1 MSIEEKTKR
10 MYGRRIIFTDV
21 DEITEKNVISVLEDT
36 FPVHEKNKGEIKYL
50 YNYWKGKQP
59 ILGRNKEI
67 RPEINNIIVEN
78 RANEIVSFKS
88 SYLMGEPVQYINR
101 SKENIA
107 DSLNL
112 FNEYIFLEN
121 KEAKD
126 KTLTDW
132 FTICGTAY
140 RMILPV
146 QHDRSDEAPFNIY
159 ILNPMQTYV
168 VYHNGLGNREMMS
181 VHFIKKKDGTILYII
196 YTDCRYFEIVEES
209 ESKKI
214 RFWSYHSLRNIPV
227 IEYLS
232 NEARLGAF
240 EVVLPIL
247 DAINNVA
254 SNRIDAVEQFV
265 QAILVI
271 AGGEIEE
278 KVFKSLKDLGG
289 LSLPEGVDAKY
300 LVQELNQM
308 QTQTLVDC
316 MYQTVLTICG
326 MPNRNGG
333 TSTSDTGKA
342 VIMRDGWTNAE
353 ARAKDSEK
361 MFKLAE
367 KKFLKIALYI
377 TNTLRGTELKLS
389 DIDIRLPRR
398 NYENV
403 LEKAQVLNMLLA
415 NPKIHPKLAFEHSD
429 MFVDPEFAYGISN
442 EYYENYQKEK
452 LKEVEEYTKGLVNSQ
467 KKEIDDA
474 DEGEEDV

>member
-1 MSIEEKTKR
+1 MSEENVMR
-10 MYGRRIIFTDV
+10 MYGRRVIYTDV
-21 DEITEKNVISVLEDT
+21 EEITENNVISVLEDT
-36 FPVHEKNKGEIKYL
+36 LPVHRQNRKEIKYL

-59 ILGRNKEI
+59 ILSRKKDI
-67 RPEINNIIVEN
+67 RPEINNKVVEN

-88 SYLMGEPVQYINR
+88 AYLMGEPVQYINR
-101 SKENIA
+101 GRENIS

-112 FNEYIFLEN
+112 LNEYVFFEN

-132 FTICGTAY
+132 FTTCGTGY

-146 QHDRSDEAPFNIY
+146 QIDNPDEAPFDIY

-168 VYHNGLGNREMMS
+168 VYYNGLGNKEKMC
-181 VHFIKKKDGTILYII
+181 VYYIKKKDDTILYIV
-196 YTDCRYFEIVEES
+196 YTDCRYFEIVESNEGK
-209 ESKKI
+209 EI
-214 RFWSYHSLRNIPV
+214 RFSDYHSLKDIPI
-227 IEYLS
+227 IEYPA

-254 SNRIDAVEQFV
+254 SNRLDAVEQFV
-265 QAILVI
+265 QALLII
-271 AGGEIEE
+271 SGGELDED
-278 KVFKSLKDLGG
+278 KFKALRDLGG
-289 LSLPEGVDAKY
+289 LNLPEGADAKY

-333 TSTSDTGKA
+333 SSTSDTGAA
-342 VIMRDGWTNAE
+342 VIMRDGWSNAE

-361 MFKLAE
+361 MFKMAE
-367 KKFLKIALYI
+367 KKFLKIAIYI
-377 TNTLRGTELKLS
+377 ANTLRGTDLKLS

-403 LEKAQVLNMLLA
+403 LEKAQVLTMLLN
-415 NPKIHPKLAFEHSD
+415 NPMIHPKLAFAHSD
-429 MFVDPEFAYGISN
+429 MFVDPEFAYTISD
-442 EYYENYQKEK
+442 EYYKEYQKEK
-452 LKEVEEYTKGLVNSQ
+452 LKEVESFTGNL
-467 KKEIDDA
+467 IDDA
-474 DEGEEDV
+474 KNNVNNTDEGIDDV

>member
-1 MSIEEKTKR
+1 
-10 MYGRRIIFTDV
+10 
-21 DEITEKNVISVLEDT
+21 
-36 FPVHEKNKGEIKYL
+36 
-50 YNYWKGKQP
+50 
-59 ILGRNKEI
+59 
-67 RPEINNIIVEN
+67 
-78 RANEIVSFKS
+78 
-88 SYLMGEPVQYINR
+88 MGEPVQYINR
-101 SKENIA
+101 SKEDIS

-112 FNEYIFLEN
+112 LNEYMFYEN

-132 FTICGTAY
+132 FTICGTGY

-146 QHDRSDEAPFNIY
+146 QYDNPDEAPFNIY

-181 VHFIKKKDGTILYII
+181 VHFLKKKDGTFLYII
-196 YTDCRYFEIVEES
+196 YTDCRYFEIVGDDTGKS
-209 ESKKI
+209 I
-214 RFWSYHSLRNIPV
+214 RRWDYHSLRNIPI
-227 IEYLS
+227 IEYIA

-254 SNRIDAVEQFV
+254 SNRIDAIEQFV

-271 AGGEIEE
+271 TGGEIDE
-278 KVFKSLKDLGG
+278 KVFKALKSLGG
-289 LSLPEGVDAKY
+289 LNLPEGVDAKY

-333 TSTSDTGKA
+333 SSTSDTGKA

-377 TNTLRGTELKLS
+377 TNTLRGTNIKLS

-398 NYENV
+398 NYENAF
-403 LEKAQVLNMLLA
+403 EKAQVLTMLLQ
-415 NPKIHPKLAFEHSD
+415 NPRIHPKLAFEHSD
-429 MFVDPEFAYGISN
+429 MFVDPEFAYTISD
-442 EYYENYQKEK
+442 EYYREYQKQK
-452 LKEVEEYTKGLVNSQ
+452 LKEVEDYTKGIVDDK
-467 KKEIDDA
+467 KKEIDD
-474 DEGEEDV
+474 EGEDDV

>member
-1 MSIEEKTKR
+1 MSIEALTKR

-21 DEITEKNVISVLEDT
+21 DEITEQNVISVLEET
-36 FPVHEKNKGEIKYL
+36 LLVHQKNQKEIKYL

-59 ILGRNKEI
+59 VLGREKDV

-88 SYLMGEPVQYINR
+88 SYLMGEPVQFINR
-101 SKENIA
+101 SKEDIS

-112 FNEYIFLEN
+112 LNEYMFYEN

-132 FTICGTAY
+132 FTICGAGY
-140 RMILPV
+140 RMVLPV
-146 QHDRSDEAPFNIY
+146 QYDNPDEAPFNIY

-181 VHFIKKKDGTILYII
+181 VHFIKKKNGTFLYII
-196 YTDCRYFEIVEES
+196 YTDCRYFEIVDDGTG
-209 ESKKI
+209 KRI
-214 RFWSYHSLRNIPV
+214 RNSDYHSLRNIPIV
-227 IEYLS
+227 EYLS

-278 KVFKSLKDLGG
+278 AVFKTLKDLGG
-289 LSLPEGVDAKY
+289 LNLPEGVDAKY

-403 LEKAQVLNMLLA
+403 LEKAQVLTMLLQ
-415 NPKIHPKLAFEHSD
+415 NPRIHPKLAFEHSD
-429 MFVDPEFAYGISN
+429 MFVDPEFAYTISDEYYN
-442 EYYENYQKEK
+442 EYQKAK
-452 LKEVEEYTKGLVNSQ
+452 LKEVDDYTKSLVDGQ
-467 KKEIDDA
+467 KKDIDD
-474 DEGEEDV
+474 EG

>member
-1 MSIEEKTKR
+1 MGIKEKTQY

-21 DEITEKNVISVLEDT
+21 DEITEQNVISVLEDT
-36 FPVHEKNKGEIKYL
+36 LPVHEKNKAEIKYL

-59 ILGRNKEI
+59 VLGREKDI

-101 SKENIA
+101 SKENIS

-112 FNEYIFLEN
+112 FNEYMFYEN

-132 FTICGTAY
+132 FTICGVGY
-140 RMILPV
+140 RMVLPV
-146 QHDRSDEAPFNIY
+146 QYDNPDEAPFNIY

-181 VHFIKKKDGTILYII
+181 VHFIKKKDGTLLYIV
-196 YTDCRYFEIVEES
+196 YTDCRYFEIIDDGTG
-209 ESKKI
+209 KKI
-214 RFWSYHSLRNIPV
+214 RNRDYHSLRNIP
-227 IEYLS
+227 ITEYLS

-289 LSLPEGVDAKY
+289 LNLPDGVDAKY

-403 LEKAQVLNMLLA
+403 LEKAQVLTMLLQ
-415 NPKIHPKLAFEHSD
+415 NPRIHPKLAFEHSD
-429 MFVDPEFAYGISN
+429 MFVDPEFAYTISE
-442 EYYENYQKEK
+442 EYYKEYQKEK
-452 LKEVEEYTKGLVNSQ
+452 LKEVEDYRNSLVDDQ
-467 KKEIDDA
+467 KKTID

>member
-1 MSIEEKTKR
+1 MSIEEKTQR

-21 DEITEKNVISVLEDT
+21 DEITEHNVISVLEDT
-36 FPVHEKNKGEIKYL
+36 LPVHENNKAEIKYL

-59 ILGRNKEI
+59 ILGRAKEI

-101 SKENIA
+101 SKENIS

-112 FNEYIFLEN
+112 LNEFMFYEN

-132 FTICGTAY
+132 FTICGTGY
-140 RMILPV
+140 RMVLPV
-146 QHDRSDEAPFNIY
+146 QYDNPDEAPFNIY

-181 VHFIKKKDGTILYII
+181 VHFIKKKDGTFLYII
-196 YTDCRYFEIVEES
+196 YTDCRYFEIVDDGTE
-209 ESKKI
+209 KKI
-214 RFWSYHSLRNIPV
+214 RNREYHSLRNIPI

-278 KVFKSLKDLGG
+278 KVFKSLKHLGG
-289 LSLPEGVDAKY
+289 LNLPEGVDAKY

-403 LEKAQVLNMLLA
+403 LEKAQVLTMLLQ

-429 MFVDPEFAYGISN
+429 MFVDPEFAYTISD
-442 EYYENYQKEK
+442 EYYREYQQKKVE
-452 LKEVEEYTKGLVNSQ
+452 EVEEYTKSLVDGQ
-467 KKEIDDA
+467 KKEIDD
-474 DEGEEDV
+474 EGEEDV